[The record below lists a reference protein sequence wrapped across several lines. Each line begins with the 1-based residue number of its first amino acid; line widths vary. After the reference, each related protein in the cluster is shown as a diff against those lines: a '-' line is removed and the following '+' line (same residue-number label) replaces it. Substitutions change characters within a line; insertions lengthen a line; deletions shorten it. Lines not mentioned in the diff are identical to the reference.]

1 MTKLIGI
8 KELQTNT
15 KRIREAVGKGVR
27 FIVIY
32 RSQPIFEIK
41 PISPPIEFVDDFEAE
56 SIYTKNFI
64 RRMREAEENIKTGET
79 KKYST
84 EEFLKSLA

>member
-15 KRIREAVGKGVR
+15 KRIREAVQEGVR

-41 PISPPIEFVDDFEAE
+41 PISPSMEFADDLETE
-56 SIYTKNFI
+56 GIYTKNFI
-64 RRMREAEENIKTGET
+64 RRMREAEKNIKAGKI
-79 KKYST
+79 KKYSA
-84 EEFLKSLA
+84 EEFLKSLS